1 MIEEHI
7 ISLERQCYGMKVKA
21 LQMAHSSNFGAHIG
35 GGFSAM
41 EIMTALYEVA
51 NIKSMKDEARDRV
64 IISKGHSVLAYY
76 TALWKKGYIS
86 EEELDLFETDGG
98 HLYGHPHRDLDRGIE
113 FTGGSLGLGLSYAV
127 GVAKACKN
135 KGLNN
140 TIYVLL
146 GDGEMNEG
154 IVWEA
159 LMSIIHFNLD
169 NMVVIVD
176 KNGFQLDGPTD
187 EVMNLYSVEHKLE
200 TFGFD
205 VDSVNGHSIEE
216 LVAVLENNTVKPH
229 AIVANTIK
237 AHGISFLEN
246 NKASH
251 QCLLSKKK
259 YEKALQEIKD
269 SYGGQ

>member
-1 MIEEHI
+1 MTEHI
-7 ISLERQCYGMKVKA
+7 KDLKRQCYEMKLKA
-21 LQMAHSSNFGAHIG
+21 LQMAQSTSFGAHIG

-41 EIMTALYEVA
+41 EILTSLYDVA
-51 NIKSMKDEARDRV
+51 CIPSMRDASRDRI
-64 IISKGHSVLAYY
+64 IISKAHAVLAYY
-76 TALWKKGYIS
+76 TALWKKGFLT
-86 EEELDLFETDGG
+86 EEELDAFETNGG
-98 HLYGHPHRDLDRGIE
+98 TLYGHPHKNLDKGIE
-113 FTGGSLGLGLSYAV
+113 FSGGSLGLGISYAV

-135 KGLNN
+135 KGLDN
-140 TIYVLL
+140 IVYVLV

-159 LMSIIHFNLD
+159 LMSISHFNLD

-187 EVMNLYSVEHKLE
+187 EVMKLYSVEHKLE
-200 TFGFD
+200 SFGFD

-216 LVAVLENNTVKPH
+216 LVAVLGKNTVKPH
-229 AIVANTIK
+229 AVVANTIK

-251 QCLLSKKK
+251 QCPLPKKK
-259 YEKALQEIKD
+259 YEKALQELKD

>member
-1 MIEEHI
+1 MIEEHVI
-7 ISLERQCYGMKVKA
+7 GLKQQCYEMKIKA
-21 LQMAHSSNFGAHIG
+21 LQMAHATNFGAHIG

-41 EIMTALYEVA
+41 EIMTALYDVA
-51 NIKSMKDEARDRV
+51 NIKSMKDEGRDRV

-76 TALWKKGYIS
+76 TALWKKGYIT

-98 HLYGHPHRDLDRGIE
+98 HLYGHPKRNLDWGIE
-113 FTGGSLGLGLSYAV
+113 FSGGSLGLGLSYAV
-127 GVAKACKN
+127 GVAKACKD
-135 KGLNN
+135 KGLDN

-159 LMSIIHFNLD
+159 LMSIAHFGLD

-187 EVMNLYSVEHKLE
+187 EVMRLNSLENKLE
-200 TFGFD
+200 AFGFD
-205 VDSVNGHSIEE
+205 VDSVDGHSIKE
-216 LVAVLENNTVKPH
+216 LVDVLARNTVKPH

-246 NKASH
+246 SQASH

-259 YEKALQEIKD
+259 YEKALEEIKD